1 MIDLKYLNEP
11 EGIKAEPTL
20 EGTPLME
27 AAKKAEAEKI
37 QPNFCAGQD
46 ITVEDKKGIVQKAE
60 GVVKFSQKTGIFLS
74 MGSL

>member
-27 AAKKAEAEKI
+27 AANKAEAQKI
-37 QPNFCAGQD
+37 QPNLFCWSGYHRQ
-46 ITVEDKKGIVQKAE
+46 
-60 GVVKFSQKTGIFLS
+60 
-74 MGSL
+74 

>member
-27 AAKKAEAEKI
+27 AANKAETEKV
-37 QPNFCAGQD
+37 QPNPFAGQG
-46 ITVEDKKGIVQKAE
+46 ITVKDKKGIVRKAE
-60 GVVKFSQKTGIFLS
+60 GVVKFSQKTGTFWS
-74 MGSL
+74 RGSL